1 VAPTFD
7 VVRVGPSGDAVI
19 AGRSAP
25 GANIEVT
32 ANGQS
37 IGRTVADPQGQWV
50 LLPTDPVRPGGEEL
64 AVIAI
69 APGGQQTKGAAPV
82 LLLVPEP
89 PKTAD
94 ANAPPPAGS
103 APAMAILLPP
113 DAAPRF
119 LKGAPPGEVRLGLDV
134 VDYDQRGTIRFSG
147 TAPPGVTVRIYIDN
161 VPGGDAVADPTG
173 HWSMTPESAV
183 AAGAHRLR
191 LDQISP
197 LGRVAARVELP
208 FQRASADAVAAADVP
223 GGRIVVQPSQSLWR
237 IARST
242 YGRGTDYL
250 TIYQANRDQIRN
262 PDLIYPGQVFAL
274 PASAPAASSPNIPD
288 SSSKSR

>member
-1 VAPTFD
+1 
-7 VVRVGPSGDAVI
+7 
-19 AGRSAP
+19 
-25 GANIEVT
+25 VT

-183 AAGAHRLR
+183 AA
-191 LDQISP
+191 
-197 LGRVAARVELP
+197 AR
-208 FQRASADAVAAADVP
+208 
-223 GGRIVVQPSQSLWR
+223 
-237 IARST
+237 
-242 YGRGTDYL
+242 
-250 TIYQANRDQIRN
+250 
-262 PDLIYPGQVFAL
+262 
-274 PASAPAASSPNIPD
+274 APAAAPAPTDCGWTRFHRSAGLPRASNCRFSGPVPTRSRRPMCREAGSWCSRAKACGGLPVPRTAAAPTTSRSIRPIAIRSAIPT
-288 SSSKSR
+288 